1 MSNQRIFRL
10 GWPSVRKSMAWI
22 GLLLIG
28 LWLVQPWFGIT
39 NVQGADSGAAA
50 QVAQAWA
57 NVHNSTHYH
66 FSADVTMTTIPLPTA
81 GNIGRFSKTDSLYLE
96 GTNNLAD
103 ETMQMALWGGGVSV
117 ADQAGAYQIRVQD
130 GQAQTRVGAGDWQTS
145 RESTIAFAPEGD
157 FLAFV
162 ELAKAVTP
170 APDRRPAAADAVC
183 ARLDCTDLVVYT
195 FDLDSQA
202 YAAKLAKLAQAQMT
216 RRGELPPGATAQ
228 IPDHLAEVSGTGELW
243 IDSRGLPVRQQVKL
257 HMPPAPNTDYR
268 TETLMDIYFTGYQS
282 APPLLAALPWTQGL
296 ATRLAHLELPAA
308 STVGVN
314 FGLTLFALLV
324 MIPLLRP
331 NRRVQV
337 FAHSLVIGAIILTP
351 LLQSQAVVFA
361 ATHLDSVKAEQAA
374 TAKASEFQQKAIDVQ
389 TALRNAAPYTPPQTL
404 LERPVDA
411 PTTQSTATLDTDGDG
426 LTDGQEDLIGSN
438 AYAVDTDFDNI
449 SDFAEVTGFS
459 YGGRTWYGNP
469 LWADSNNDGT
479 IDSFEWKSTA
489 PDSDGDGTPDLYDLD
504 DDGDNVP
511 DDIDISRLVASK
523 DNANNLVTFSQ
534 SNPLTLT
541 VAGLQPN
548 YYTYVN
554 LQLRPTNPEQLWY
567 AFNVLNWPKDEK
579 GNMQDWDNKTFFD
592 YCKKIGGSNCTMS
605 PDDNGD
611 IKIVPM
617 LEVTLPDQGG
627 LPRTTTGAIDTDLL
641 DNYGISV
648 QPAGNGGY
656 LLYAPLTLVE
666 DSVTNNKVAF
676 NTQLIYQNAATWQP
690 QQVRLTWLVQ
700 TLNEIYNSPEAAN
713 KALKEGNGAGQNKPT
728 VLHAYYTDFYLT
740 GLNVRED
747 RGVEMAI
754 AYEDP
759 ATDNNINEDDA
770 LINLIGGLDVSFLSN
785 RDCDFV
791 DNNGLCVGNG
801 QRDITI
807 PVIKQRWDSQSN
819 SGTTAGQRWGIPAN
833 RLRVET
839 YRFAHEDEATMVAG
853 GQSAPAILN
862 SRFTNPQTTRAALL
876 FVRESRFRANN
887 IDARSA
893 GDSSIAWVGRNL
905 QIKLNGINETIIGN
919 YTLAPYQRV
928 NNSWTRQSPQE
939 VVRDL
944 ESRYPL
950 TTSGNNSVP
959 TVTLDAQVAL
969 VMVTLNAG
977 QGNQT
982 VLSQSG
988 NNGLVSTL
996 NGGGALQF
1004 QGADLSDEALRQ
1016 LYVRAA
1022 ATVGTA
1028 AAYLARDTLLKST
1041 GLSQDQWTKLTNQI
1055 NELTSRNS
1063 TSSRLSS
1070 SNYNIEQMDLEK
1082 NIKAV
1087 SRITD
1092 RAEPAEFRKRA
1103 GVVMLAGLITGIIA
1117 TNLKGAQTA
1126 GEIILSSVAAISQTL
1141 DAVMNYRVVLQEL
1154 KTLPDLGKNVIDQTI
1169 RRFSFALDSS
1179 VGKAGAV
1186 GAVIG
1191 VGVTWALFF
1200 AAWGK
1205 GALAT
1210 DSVAFNSLLAGTIAS
1225 TLVLVLTFF
1234 LGLSVVGAIV
1244 LAVVAIF
1251 DLIALIICKAGV
1263 KAACSLGITE
1273 AITKLITE
1281 WIYTGG
1287 VMIDTKA
1294 DPAITNIED
1303 AQMRLTQPERGL
1315 VVGNGAR
1322 FTIDLFTYVRHAAP
1336 EPGIIYHYDNFFT
1349 PEDLRSTTVKYS
1361 LDNAERK
1368 LKAELNQTTWAEIR
1382 GYSWVEA
1389 EVPSPVVGWLVPTI
1403 QNKNLYQGARNDQL
1417 TSGVYTFDTAQI
1429 NAKFPLYLNTGLAL
1443 PRYDCWFQICV
1454 HKAAKSSVSTDLG
1467 KSFILDIL
1475 PATLDGFVTWSQ
1487 LGPQVDPDGDE
1498 LGQAVDPNQT
1508 KWDTDNDSVPDGVEY
1523 EYGIRRGYGFNPTVA
1538 DADTDGF
1545 NDALEIRYQTNPRKA
1560 DSDGDGLTDA
1570 EEINGYTLTLGGR
1583 PYLTT
1588 SDPNLRDTDQD
1599 GMSDGVERRLNTLD
1613 AARYPFNPR
1622 RYNEAPTRLYT
1633 TISDDDLVFAVG
1645 QSATVTATV
1654 LNGTAPATALIAAGI
1669 FSATLPSQ
1677 LGGATQTRAFTLLP
1691 TTRSDIVLTG
1701 QAAAANGDFAIKTGA
1716 AADLVP
1722 IGTKA
1727 SGPADDIIL
1736 NQPVPVTIDSDQ
1748 PSLPA
1753 LTQGA
1758 FVQPNRTVVIG
1769 GTASDP
1775 TSYIAQVE
1783 VAVNGSGYSPAT
1795 GTNLWAFNVDTPNS
1809 GTVPIAVR
1817 TFDAVN
1823 NSNST
1828 TFNLTVDGTAPSL
1841 SVNLN
1846 PGEIHRVQ
1854 RNAQNQWT
1862 LPLSGSATD
1871 AVAGIASV
1879 TVQIGSSSN
1888 QLITPTQVA
1897 PNGNWNVIYAFDDDA
1912 FNADPSPTGI
1922 YTLTVTARDNALPD
1936 GNPTTQVI
1944 PFVIDMTPP
1953 TVAMQSHRSDEQITD
1968 GAVFTGTVQDS
1979 HAAVASVEYAFV
1991 EAGTVFAT
1999 QETLLQLPLNDLPQ
2013 TVLFRNNANSPTRI
2027 FCLDESCPTSGVA
2040 GTDGTAAS
2048 FDGNDL
2054 LRSFETLD
2062 LPESGLTT
2070 AFWFKTACANCGLF
2084 STIAGQY
2091 PTQTGHDR
2099 DLFLASGNVCS
2110 AVQIGASTEIRC
2122 SGGTNYADNNWHQV
2136 VHTLGAGGNRLYLDG
2151 QLAVSSPTTAS
2162 TFIAQDRVLLG
2173 HAAAATTPF
2182 LTGALDDFVIY
2193 NDELPTAAVA
2203 ALYRRWQPATL
2214 TGNTWSF
2221 TVPSGLEGYYQ
2232 IDMRAVDSVGNRG
2245 ESRGDW
2251 PQLRAAIDT
2260 KLPTFDLNVVY
2271 AGTGSSATTRYNAT
2285 VTDDN
2290 LTTANYDFLC
2300 PLTPEQLR
2308 YAVDPALLRF
2318 AGPGV
2323 APEDLAAIVAQC
2335 TQPGFQSS
2343 LVAATSCDEYGHCAA
2358 GIPSQAV
2365 AYIGTYRNQLAPTG
2379 SLPNAIERVNL
2390 SDPTNRVRLIER
2402 DGRQILDIA
2411 VDEADGKLYWAEM
2424 TEGAYAQ
2431 AAGVWRANLDG
2442 TGIQPV
2448 VSGLTAYGAEALQIA
2463 IDSVGNKL
2471 YWTQGYQLWW
2481 ANLDGTLK
2489 AMVYSIPPDP
2499 SFTGGLVEFM
2509 QIGDVAVDA
2518 ANNRLYLSER
2528 RQRET
2533 LANVNNGIRTAGPA
2547 YKHTLIVTTNLN
2559 GGSPSFFA
2567 GVADGCTYAN
2577 FYDNLGV
2584 GIGAGQDPKTCL
2596 IAGSNGFDVEALAVR
2611 DGTLYWTAIDPD
2623 GLNAGVYGRTPGSP
2637 IFTVAPLALT
2647 GNSNGLRTVPLPQLY
2662 IDQAGVGL
2670 FVGLEQ
2676 QIVRGE
2682 QGGEF
2687 SQFTSFVDSTPPP
2700 VGTSRRS
2707 STALS
2712 AMTVIET
2719 SQVTE
2724 EDTDLVVGITSP
2736 ATVAIDGDQV
2746 RYDLTVRN
2754 DAALPAAD
2762 SLLTLTLPDETT
2774 FAGATRAC
2782 VDGGATVTCDLGR
2795 FTGLTQTSFSIS
2807 VTVSA
2812 SDVHPLTATVT
2823 VNSTTPD
2830 RAPANNRAVH
2840 SRITAAPT
2848 FSALPGLPYLYYG
2861 DNERLTRVPL
2871 FGDQTAEPL
2880 FLNPA
2885 SAGSI
2890 IAADAG
2896 RNRLFVITG
2905 DDKLVTMAP
2914 NGSGRLQLADANPVT
2929 LSTRGRLHLAVD
2941 ESTGRVYWSEI
2952 STFYLTT
2959 IKSANPDGSD
2969 LRTLVTNVM
2978 DQRGLVVDAIRRKL
2992 LWVASDTWQRQ
3003 EFIFRS
3009 DLDGSNRA
3017 IVYNAPAGTPIR
3029 NLTLDPYAQKLYWI
3043 EPTTAGGAI
3052 VWADADGARP
3062 VTLLNNLGADVR
3074 GLLVRPAENALY
3086 FVSYDEL
3093 ARTEL
3098 NGSNWVTV
3106 ADLSQRT
3113 YDGLRLP
3120 VSDTTF
3126 SPTLINRP
3134 GGNLAYVIGTVFA
3147 TPSCVTNDGHE
3158 PNNSAAT
3165 ATAINVGVTTG
3176 ALCTTRA
3183 SLPTDRDFYTVTVPN
3198 NKQLNLTLTDLPADY
3213 NLYVQRN
3220 GVTLGTSLTSG
3231 LAAETLALPNY
3242 EGDGAYVIAVFSSTP
3257 VNNVNP
3263 YTLNVTLTDAPPR
3276 TTFTDAECL
3285 AVDPDDAAGGA
3296 GNYQQSQ
3303 ATPLTV
3309 GTPSTGALCYE
3320 NDIDFYSFN
3329 AVAGQTFTFDLP
3341 VRPAAYELHLY
3352 RPNGTFFNAWG
3363 PSGFNTPVI
3372 LDATGTWAVT
3382 VRMPNLV
3389 STTDTYQLL
3398 VTDDTCG
3405 VNDPW
3410 EPNNLPGQAA
3420 TITGTARV
3428 AGTLCEAA
3436 DADYFAFTATSGQVL
3451 TLNYPAN
3458 PAGGTLR
3465 LLNADGV
3472 EQGRVL
3478 PGAQGR
3484 FTLSAGTYTLEVRNS
3499 ALATADAGYIFQ
3511 WLLDAPQ
3518 PAADR
3523 YLYYTDGLAGQL
3535 YRVALSADHS
3545 REPIFL
3551 TTTLSLSGQAIA
3563 ADRVRGTLFSFN
3575 PIHDTDGFIVRSN
3588 VDPFNGSG
3596 YTEVV
3601 AAPNPDGVAVPPVA
3615 IAVDELTGRIY
3626 WVQPQ
3631 GASASTGSTIRSA
3644 AADGSDNQQVIAAGN
3659 NRSSLAIDTIRGH
3672 LYWTENDAI
3681 RRSDLDGSNIATVRA
3696 AVSGQTVRDLAVD
3709 PFAQRLYWIDP
3720 SQSSL
3725 FRAGTDGSGASAII
3739 TGLATDARGVALQPL
3754 QGALYY
3760 SSGTTLYQAL
3770 LDGSNA
3776 APIAQLSGAYN
3787 GPSNLNPNAFPVISI
3802 AQPGSALVIGGGSP
3816 IASPCTLADGN
3827 EPNNAPGSA
3836 TPLTVVTT
3844 TVAYGALCN
3853 SLTGQPADVDYY
3865 TVTVAD
3871 RKALSMT
3878 LGQLPANYRVIVQSP
3893 VGVNQ
3898 AFSDNDGLADENVSV
3913 SNTSGAPVDYT
3924 IIVMGYGFQ
3933 NTNQYQLTLALR
3945 DVPVPVPGDEQ
3956 CSAVDGYDAPGV
3968 GNGTLAT
3975 ATALAF
3981 GTSYAAA
3988 LCYTADVDM
3997 YAFDG
4002 LAGQTLT
4009 IDLPVRPADY
4019 NLTLYDPTGAPTT
4032 VISATTTPAYGDEVT
4047 LAASG
4052 RYTLAVSLPN
4062 LTPTDAQ
4069 YQLLVTD
4076 NNCVASDVNEPNNS
4090 APFATL
4096 LTDGSRVRATLCSAG
4111 DVDLYR
4117 ITATA
4122 GQQLTLNYPANPTA
4136 ATLRL
4141 LPAAGGP
4148 DLGTVSA
4155 GGQGIFTIPASGDYL
4170 LRVEENTLTTTASPY
4185 RFEVLLGAPTT
4196 TTGSPYV
4203 YYGRT
4208 SDLIR
4213 TSVLSGTVEPI
4224 LLGDGFVGGTALA
4237 TDPGRG
4243 KLYLLDNFQRI
4254 VRANPDGT
4262 DAQVIVADTGPGV
4275 LRFTESLAVDERSGR
4290 VYWTQASFG
4299 VVSEIRRANPDGS
4312 AVQTVVSNVVNDHGI
4327 AIDPVGGYLY
4337 WVQNTLYNG
4346 AIVDHIR
4353 RANLDGSNVETVYAA
4368 PEGRQIRD
4376 LTVDPFAQT
4385 LYWRDPTQNRLLRA
4399 PADGSGDA
4407 TVIATVTGARG
4418 FVVQPLSDELYFVA
4432 DSQLW
4437 RADRNG
4443 DNAVTVTRLDGQY
4456 NGVSNLD
4463 ANVFYPTTITAPE
4476 SNLALA
4482 YSAGFAQPCG
4492 SSNILEPN
4500 DTMAT
4505 AAAISP
4511 GTLSAALCTASLT
4524 QVDQYDYYKLT
4535 VADGQ
4540 QISVTLTD
4548 LPADYGL
4555 VLIADGVGVGWSY
4568 NAGTA
4573 DEFLTQINRTGASV
4587 VYTILV
4593 LQSSGGSALPYT
4605 LQVAVATA
4613 PPPPPPPAPPG
4624 DACAPYDSYDQP
4636 GVLGNQTRTAAT
4648 PISYNTPITAALCYQ
4663 ADQDYYSFTGVVGE
4677 NVTLNLPVRP
4687 EDYYVSIYDP
4697 AGNYY
4702 GGIFPGS
4709 WLTYGSDFTLNQS
4722 GSWSVVVWSP
4732 NLTPTTQQYRLV
4744 LAVNTACSGL
4754 DPYEPNNEEF
4764 TPYTI
4769 ITRTVTLRTMLCAA
4783 SDFDWYSFPVSVG
4796 ERVQVK
4802 RQSLVPN
4809 MRLFANVPGVGAFEL
4824 NEDLNFVINSAGDF
4838 KLGVAPPQSN
4848 TTQNLP
4854 YEIDVQITA
4863 PPTPTPVPNNWSC
4876 SVYSSSDIPKVINDL
4891 STIGSTVNVPVN
4903 GTVTHVS
4910 LNDLTFEHGGL
4921 SGLSFGLGAPDGT
4934 LVDLFAFN
4942 DYGFYTWCGGGNCQ
4956 LSIDDD
4962 AVAGLKPPFPLTG
4975 GTFRPS
4981 RNSFAGFQGK
4991 ASNGDWTLYV
5001 TDDNESGGDDV
5012 GDTSGDLYGW
5022 KLELCVDNGNP
5033 PDPTPTATPTPQATP
5048 QPDDGAPIG
5057 TATATTILV
5066 TPTPEVCTLTPD
5078 SFEEDDSVATAQLFD
5093 VGSGSSAGH
5102 NFDTASDADWHQLA
5116 LSAGLQYTLTAVTVD
5131 TAQRVTLALFDVDG
5145 VTPIRTA
5152 TDLLA
5157 YTPTVSGLYYL
5168 RANSASGLG
5177 VSLCRSAYSL
5187 VLTSNNPTAAAIPL
5201 PTGTPLPPGHSAPSI
5216 SAGIRTPADG
5226 TLLTALT
5233 PLTIEVGL
5241 NTVNQIDNARLL
5253 LNGNPLATY
5262 PDGGPVPA
5270 APTDLIWPVSWT
5282 PTQAG
5287 VYALRAELTDST
5299 GLTAT
5304 SPLNTIYVDLAAPA
5318 LTITS
5323 EPVTL
5328 ARLADDGTYG
5338 LQGTAIDD
5346 SQVVSV
5352 VVSLEGGAWQSAV
5365 ISDSNWSLAV
5375 APLGVANPDGG
5386 TLNVA
5391 ARTTD
5396 KAGRAANAT
5405 ANLLVDVVPPVPF
5418 TPTVSLSSGALI
5430 TAGNVITNFN
5440 VRLAWPAISGATS
5453 VYAGWTTT
5461 PTATVA
5467 ALTTYGDG
5475 AGSHDQTVAEA
5486 SARYAHIIAVDANG
5500 NQTVYRSGPYYFD
5513 SAPTPDLIADLQ
5525 QANWIN
5531 SGGKQ
5536 VGQMTTARG
5545 VQKLFAGWNSDS
5557 LRLRWQ
5563 GLNLASDGDLYLY
5576 LGTGSGGTTTLF
5588 NPNGGGTSTVLPFNA
5603 NYLVRLTAGITP
5615 TLYSSSGSGWNSQ
5628 GAVNALTTG
5637 DEIDL
5642 LLPFADLGITNPGA
5656 TALRLLGVASTSGVL
5671 EPWATVPD
5679 QNLGR
5684 VWTQYIEF
5692 GSLGVGIIPAAGVWA
5707 DTLLNVTVTANP
5719 AASTL
5724 VGVGDSLGVTV
5735 TLQNVGSAPLPQLTV
5750 GGITSGGVALSNA
5763 PQVATNLAPSGT
5775 VTLRLDGVINGSGTL
5790 DLTLADSYHRP
5801 YALETLAYTADTTP
5815 PINVSVAISAANPG
5829 TNLAFGFA
5837 EDESP
5842 LERFDLEVNGS
5853 LTDCTA
5859 VGSSYE
5865 CSWDAGN
5872 AAAGSTFTLR
5882 GRATDIHGNV
5892 GWSNPLPVVV
5902 DAAPPQLTLSP
5913 ATQAALS
5920 DGFLGAAE
5928 RTLTGSLTDDL
5939 AADVAQ
5945 LCTGENSTSC
5955 TSENVLPDDSWTL
5968 LAPELGDGVTT
5979 TLAFVGYDVAGNPS
5993 QPLSTTLLV
6002 DTVAPQFVTTNVAAN
6017 GAILAASGTITDG
6030 DQVARIQLYLL
6041 LPDGDSTIVTGTVSG
6056 TSWTVNYGFAQT
6068 GIHQVLA
6075 VATDRAGN
6083 QAMQFVGEVEA
6094 QQVQQSVTLTVNI
6107 VGSGVVTPTS
6117 GSYISGTV
6125 VPLTATAATG
6135 WSFTGWSGAL
6145 GTATN
6150 PTTLTLNGN
6159 KVITATFTQDRYTL
6173 TTATVGSG
6181 AIGLQPQG
6189 ASYLYGTVVTATA
6202 TANSGWSFSG
6212 WQGAATGSSNPIT
6225 VTMTSNQALT
6235 ATFTAN
6241 LAYTLTVNVVGGGV
6255 VTPTTSSY
6263 PAGTTVPI
6271 TATANSGWSFS
6282 GWSGDLSGA
6291 TNPTS
6296 LTLDGNKTITATFT
6310 TATPPGDIN
6319 GDTGVNVLDL
6329 QAAINMI
6336 MHDPQPDAT
6345 LFDPAWWQRADLNN
6359 DGQWNVLDLQL
6370 LINLIQAAP

>member
-1 MSNQRIFRL
+1 MGNQRGLRWV
-10 GWPSVRKSMAWI
+10 GKSMALL
-22 GLLLIG
+22 GLLVVG
-28 LWLVQPWFGIT
+28 LWLYQWWGGAPSVL
-39 NVQGADSGAAA
+39 GADGGAAA

-57 NVHNSTHYH
+57 NVRNSTAYN

-81 GNIGRFSKTDSLYLE
+81 GNIGRFSKSDSLYLE
-96 GTNNLAD
+96 GSNNLVD
-103 ETMQMALWGGGVSV
+103 ETMQLALWGGGVSV
-117 ADQAGAYQIRVQD
+117 ADQTGAYQIRIQD
-130 GQAQTRVGAGDWQTS
+130 GEAQTRVGDGDWQAS
-145 RESTIAFAPEGD
+145 SENAVAFAPEGD

-162 ELAKAVTP
+162 EMAKQVTR
-170 APDRRPAAADAVC
+170 APDRLPAADDVLC
-183 ARLDCTDLVVYT
+183 ARLDCTQLTIYT
-195 FDLDSQA
+195 FDLDGQA
-202 YAAKLAKLAQAQMT
+202 YAAKLTRIAQAQMT
-216 RRGELPPGATAQ
+216 RRGELPPGATVQ
-228 IPDHLAEVSGTGELW
+228 IPDHLAGVSGTGELW
-243 IDSRGLPVRQQVKL
+243 VDGRGLPVRQLVKL
-257 HMPPAPNTDYR
+257 ALPPAPNADTR
-268 TETLMDIYFTGYQS
+268 TETTMEIYFTGYQS

-296 ATRLAHLELPAA
+296 ATRLAHLDLPAA
-308 STVGVN
+308 STVGLN
-314 FGLTLFALLV
+314 FGITLFALLV
-324 MIPLLRP
+324 MLPLLRP
-331 NRRVQV
+331 NRRVLV
-337 FAHSLVIGAIILTP
+337 FTNSFVIAAIILTP
-351 LLQSQAVVFA
+351 LLQSQAVVLA
-361 ATHLDSVKAEQAA
+361 ATRIDTVQAAQAA
-374 TAKASEFQQKAIDVQ
+374 TAKETALQQKAVDAQ
-389 TALRNAAPYTPPQTL
+389 SALRNAAPYTPPQTVQQL
-404 LERPVDA
+404 PSPAPATQPV
-411 PTTQSTATLDTDGDG
+411 STLDTDGDG
-426 LTDGQEDLIGSN
+426 LTDVVEALIGSN
-438 AYAVDTDFDNI
+438 PYSTDTDLDTL
-449 SDFAEVTGFS
+449 SDRDEVTGFS
-459 YGGRTWYGNP
+459 YNSKSWYGNP
-469 LWADSNNDGT
+469 LLADSNSDGI
-479 IDSFEWKSTA
+479 IDSLEWNPTA
-489 PDSDGDGTPDLYDLD
+489 PDSDGDGTPDLYDFD

-511 DDIDISRLVASK
+511 DDLDISRLVASK
-523 DNANNLVTFSQ
+523 DNSGNLVAFSQ
-534 SNPLTLT
+534 TDPLALT
-541 VAGLQPN
+541 VDGLQAN
-548 YYTYVN
+548 QYTYVN
-554 LQLRPTNPEQLWY
+554 LQLRPTNPDQLWY

-579 GNMQDWDNKTFFD
+579 GNMQDWDNKSFFD
-592 YCKKIGGSNCTMS
+592 YCKSTGGSNCNMT

-617 LEVTLPDQGG
+617 LEVTLPDQSS
-627 LPRTTTGAIDTDLL
+627 LPRTATGAIDNGLL
-641 DNYGISV
+641 DKYGISV
-648 QPAGNGGY
+648 RPAGNGGY
-656 LLYAPLTLVE
+656 LLYAPLNLVE
-666 DSVTNNKVAF
+666 DAITGNKVAF
-676 NTQLIYQNAATWQP
+676 NTQLIYQNSASWKP
-690 QQVRLTWLVQ
+690 QQLRLTWLVQ
-700 TLNEIYNSPEAAN
+700 VLNETYNSPEAAN
-713 KALKEGNGAGQNKPT
+713 KALKAGNGTGQNQPT
-728 VLHAYYTDFYLT
+728 ILHAYYTDFHLT

-747 RGVEMAI
+747 RGVELAI
-754 AYEDP
+754 LYEDP

-770 LINLIGGLDVSFLSN
+770 LINLTNGLDASFLSN
-785 RDCDFV
+785 RDCDLV
-791 DNNGLCVGNG
+791 DNKGLCVGNG

-853 GQSAPAILN
+853 GQHAPAILN
-862 SRFTNPQTTRAALL
+862 SRFTNPQTNRAALL
-876 FVRESRFRANN
+876 VVRESRFRANN
-887 IDARSA
+887 IDVRAA
-893 GDSSIAWVGRNL
+893 GDTAITWLGRNL
-905 QIKLNGINETIIGN
+905 QISLTGINETIIGN

-928 NNSWTRQSPQE
+928 NNTWTRQSPLE

-950 TTSGNNSVP
+950 TAIGNSTVP

-988 NNGLVSTL
+988 NNGLISTL
-996 NGGGALQF
+996 NGSGALQF
-1004 QGADLSDEALRQ
+1004 KGADLSDEGLRQ
-1016 LYVRAA
+1016 LYTQAA
-1022 ATVGTA
+1022 ANVGGA

-1041 GLSQDQWTKLTNQI
+1041 GLSEQQWTDLTNKLNKLT
-1055 NELTSRNS
+1055 
-1063 TSSRLSS
+1063 S
-1070 SNYNIEQMDLEK
+1070 SNSGSSGLSINQLEFEQ
-1082 NIKAV
+1082 NVIKV
-1087 SRITD
+1087 SRVVERT
-1092 RAEPAEFRKRA
+1092 EPAEFRKRA
-1103 GVVMLAGLITGIIA
+1103 GVLMLAGLITGIVVS
-1117 TNLKGAQTA
+1117 NLKGGQTA
-1126 GEIILSSVAAISQTL
+1126 GEIILSSFATFSQTL
-1141 DAVMNYRVVLQEL
+1141 DAVMNYRLVLQEL
-1154 KTLPDLGKNVIDQTI
+1154 KTLPDLGKNAINQTI
-1169 RRFSFALDSS
+1169 QRFGFSLNSS
-1179 VGKAGAV
+1179 VAKAGAV

-1191 VGVTWALFF
+1191 AGVTWALFF

-1205 GALAT
+1205 GGLAT
-1210 DSVAFNSLLAGTIAS
+1210 DSVAFNSLLAGAIAS
-1225 TLVLVLTFF
+1225 TLVLVLVFF
-1234 LGLSVVGAIV
+1234 VGLSVVGAIV

-1251 DLIALIICKAGV
+1251 DLIILIICKAGV

-1273 AITKLITE
+1273 ALTKLITE

-1294 DPAITNIED
+1294 DPSITNIED
-1303 AQMRLTQPERGL
+1303 ARMRLTKPEQGL
-1315 VVGNGAR
+1315 VVGNSAR
-1322 FTIDLFTYVRHAAP
+1322 FTVDLFTYVRHAAP

-1349 PEDLRSTTVKYS
+1349 PADLRSTTVKYS
-1361 LDNAERK
+1361 FDNTERK
-1368 LKAELNQTTWAEIR
+1368 LAADLNQTNWGGVI

-1389 EVPSPVVGWLVPTI
+1389 EVPSPVVGWLVPTV
-1403 QNKNLYQGARNDQL
+1403 QSKNLYQAARTDTL
-1417 TSGVYTFDTAQI
+1417 TSGVYQFSTAKI
-1429 NAKFPLYLNTGLAL
+1429 NQQFPLYLNTGLAL

-1454 HKAAKSSVSTDLG
+1454 HKAAKSTTSTDLG
-1467 KSFILDIL
+1467 KSFLLDIL
-1475 PATLDGFVTWSQ
+1475 PATLDGFVTWSE
-1487 LGPQVDPDGDE
+1487 LGAQIDPDGDG
-1498 LGQAVDPNQT
+1498 LGKQVDPNPA
-1508 KWDTDNDSVPDGVEY
+1508 KWDTDNDGVPDGIEY
-1523 EYGIRRGYGFNPTVA
+1523 EYGIKRGYGFNPQVA
-1538 DADTDGF
+1538 DADNDGL
-1545 NDALEIRYQTNPRKA
+1545 NDALELRHETNPRKA

-1570 EEINGYTLTLGGR
+1570 EEVNGYTLTLGGR
-1583 PYLTT
+1583 TIFVT
-1588 SDPNLRDTDQD
+1588 SNPLARDTDSD
-1599 GMSDGVERRLNTLD
+1599 GMSDSVERRLNGID
-1613 AARYPFNPR
+1613 PIRYPFNPR
-1622 RYNEAPTRLYT
+1622 AFNDAPTRLYT
-1633 TISDDDLVFAVG
+1633 SIDDVDRVFAVN
-1645 QSATVTATV
+1645 QSTTVTTTV
-1654 LNGTAPATALIAAGI
+1654 LNGTAPANALIATGV
-1669 FSATLPSQ
+1669 FSTTLPSQ
-1677 LGGATQTRAFTLLP
+1677 LGGATQTRNFTLLP
-1691 TTRSDIVLTG
+1691 STQSNIVLQG
-1701 QAAAANGDFAIKTGA
+1701 QAAATNGDFTIKTGA

-1736 NQPVPVTIDSDQ
+1736 DTPIRVTIDSDQ
-1748 PSLPA
+1748 PNLPA

-1758 FVQPNRTVVIG
+1758 FVQPDLTVVIG
-1769 GTASDP
+1769 GTATDP
-1775 TSYIAQVE
+1775 TSAIAKVE
-1783 VAVNGSGYSPAT
+1783 VAVNNGAFNPAT
-1795 GTNLWAFNVDTPNS
+1795 GTGLWAYAVDIPNS
-1809 GTVPIAVR
+1809 SGTLPINVR
-1817 TFDAVN
+1817 AFDAVN
-1823 NSNST
+1823 NSNAAN
-1828 TFNLTVDGTAPSL
+1828 FNLTIDGASPSL
-1841 SVNLN
+1841 SVNLT
-1846 PGEIHRVQ
+1846 PGALRRVQ
-1854 RNAQNQWT
+1854 RNAENQWT
-1862 LPLSGSATD
+1862 LPIDGNVSDAT
-1871 AVAGIASV
+1871 AGVASV
-1879 TVQIGSSSN
+1879 TVQIGSSAN
-1888 QLITPTQVA
+1888 QVITPTQIV
-1897 PNGNWNVIYAFDDDA
+1897 NGQWQLTYAFDEVSI
-1912 FNADPSPTGI
+1912 NADPSPTGV

-1936 GNPTTQVI
+1936 GNPTVQVI

-1953 TVAMQSHRSDEQITD
+1953 TVEMQSHRSDEQITD

-1999 QETLLQLPLNDLPQ
+1999 QETLLQLPLNDLPS

-2027 FCLDESCPTSGVA
+2027 FCLDESCPTSGSA

-2054 LRSFETLD
+2054 LRSFEPLD

-2070 AFWFKTACANCGLF
+2070 AFWFKTSCANCGLF

-2099 DLFLASGNVCS
+2099 DLFLASGNVCV
-2110 AVQIGASTEIRC
+2110 AVQTGASTETRC

-2151 QLAVSSPTTAS
+2151 ALAVSSPTTAS
-2162 TFIAQDRVLLG
+2162 TFTAQDRLLVG

-2193 NDELPTAAVA
+2193 HSELPTAAVA

-2214 TGNTWSF
+2214 AGNSWSF
-2221 TVPSGLEGYYQ
+2221 AVPSGLEGYYQ
-2232 IDMRAVDSVGNRG
+2232 IDMRAMDSVGNRG
-2245 ESRGDW
+2245 EARGDW
-2251 PQLRAAIDT
+2251 PQLRATIDT

-2290 LTTANYDFLC
+2290 LTTDNYNFLC

-2318 AGPGV
+2318 AGPGL

-2343 LVAATSCDEYGHCAA
+2343 LVAATACDEYGHCAA
-2358 GIPSQAV
+2358 AIPSQAV

-2390 SDPTNRVRLIER
+2390 SDPTNRVRLLER
-2402 DGRQILDIA
+2402 DGRLILDLA
-2411 VDEADGKLYWAEM
+2411 VDETAGKLYWAEM
-2424 TEGAYAQ
+2424 NEGAYAQ
-2431 AAGVWRANLDG
+2431 SAGVWRANLDG
-2442 TGIQPV
+2442 TGSQQL

-2463 IDSVGNKL
+2463 IDPVGNKL

-2489 AMVYSIPPDP
+2489 QVLYSIPPDP
-2499 SFTGGLVEFM
+2499 NFTGGLVDFM

-2533 LANVNNGIRTAGPA
+2533 LADVNNGIRYSGPT
-2547 YKHTLIVTTNLN
+2547 YKHTLIVTTDLN
-2559 GGSPSFFA
+2559 GGTPSFFA

-2577 FYDNLGV
+2577 FYANLGV
-2584 GIGAGQDPKTCL
+2584 GVGAGQDPKTCL

-2623 GLNAGVYGRTPGSP
+2623 GVNAGVYGRTPGSP

-2647 GNSNGLRTVPLPQLY
+2647 GNSNGLRTTPLPQLY
-2662 IDQAGVGL
+2662 IDGAGVGL

-2682 QGGEF
+2682 KAGAF

-2719 SQVTE
+2719 SQFTE
-2724 EDTDLVVGITSP
+2724 EDADLVVGITSP
-2736 ATVAIDGDQV
+2736 ATVVIDGDTV

-2762 SLLTLTLPDETT
+2762 SLLTLTLPESTT
-2774 FAGATRAC
+2774 FAGASRAC

-2812 SDVHPLTATVT
+2812 SAVHPLTATVT
-2823 VNSTTPD
+2823 VDATTPD
-2830 RAPANNRAVH
+2830 RAPANNSATH

-2848 FSALPGLPYLYYG
+2848 FSALPGLPYVYYG
-2861 DNERLTRVPL
+2861 DNERLTRIPL
-2871 FGDQTAEPL
+2871 FGDHTAEPL
-2880 FLNPA
+2880 FLNP
-2885 SAGSI
+2885 STAGSI
-2890 IAADAG
+2890 IATDAG
-2896 RNRLFVITG
+2896 RDRLFVITG

-2959 IKSANPDGSD
+2959 IKSANADGSD
-2969 LRTLVTNVM
+2969 VQTIVPNVM

-3009 DLDGSNRA
+3009 DLDGSNRE
-3017 IVYNAPAGTPIR
+3017 IVYTAPAGTPIR
-3029 NLTLDPYAQKLYWI
+3029 YLTLDPYAQQLYWI
-3043 EPTTAGGAI
+3043 EPTTAGGAL

-3062 VTLLNNLGADVR
+3062 LTLLTDLGADVR

-3086 FVSYDEL
+3086 LVSYNEL

-3098 NGSNWVTV
+3098 DGNNWTTV
-3106 ADLSQRT
+3106 ADLSRRT

-3120 VSDTTF
+3120 VSDTVF

-3134 GGNLAYVIGTVFA
+3134 GGNLAYVIGTTFA

-3165 ATAINVGVTTG
+3165 AKAISGGATTG

-3198 NKQLNLTLTDLPADY
+3198 GKQLNVTLTDLPADY

-3220 GVTLGTSLTSG
+3220 GVTLGTSLNSG
-3231 LAAETLALPNY
+3231 LTNDTLALPNY
-3242 EGDGAYVIAVFSSTP
+3242 EGDGTYVIAVFSNTP

-3263 YTLNVTLTDAPPR
+3263 YTLNVNLTDAPPR

-3285 AVDPDDAAGGA
+3285 AVDPSDAAGGA

-3303 ATPLTV
+3303 ATPLTL

-3341 VRPAAYELHLY
+3341 VRPAAYGLHLY

-3372 LDATGTWAVT
+3372 LDTTGQWAVA
-3382 VRMPNLV
+3382 VRMADLV

-3405 VNDPW
+3405 VNDSW

-3420 TITGTARV
+3420 TIAGSARV
-3428 AGTLCEAA
+3428 AGTLCDAA

-3458 PAGGTLR
+3458 PAGGVLR

-3484 FTLSAGTYTLEVRNS
+3484 FTLSAGSYTLELRNG
-3499 ALATADAGYIFQ
+3499 ALATADAGYLFQ

-3518 PAADR
+3518 PAADS

-3588 VDPFNGSG
+3588 VDPFDGSG

-3644 AADGSDNQQVIAAGN
+3644 AADGSDNQQIMGAGN
-3659 NRSSLAIDTIRGH
+3659 NRSSLAIDPIRGY

-3681 RRSDLDGSNIATVRA
+3681 RRSELDGGNIVTVRA

-3709 PFAQRLYWIDP
+3709 PFAQTLYWIDP
-3720 SQSSL
+3720 TQNSL
-3725 FRAGTDGSGASAII
+3725 FRAGTDGSGATAII
-3739 TGLATDARGVALQPL
+3739 TGLATDARGVAVQPL

-3760 SSGTTLYQAL
+3760 SSGATLYQAL
-3770 LDGSNA
+3770 LDGSNP

-3787 GPSNLNPNAFPVISI
+3787 GQSNLDANAFPVISI
-3802 AQPGSALVIGGGSP
+3802 AQPGSALVLGGGSP
-3816 IASPCTLADGN
+3816 LASPCTLADSN

-3836 TPLTVVTT
+3836 TALTLSDTT
-3844 TVAYGALCN
+3844 ELYGALCN
-3853 SLTGQPADVDYY
+3853 STTGQPADVDYY
-3865 TVTVAD
+3865 VVSVAD
-3871 RKALSMT
+3871 RKTMTATLSEM
-3878 LGQLPANYRVIVQSP
+3878 PANYRVIVQAP
-3893 VGVNQ
+3893 AGVNQ
-3898 AFSDNDGLADENVSV
+3898 GFSDNDGLADDTVNV
-3913 SNTSGAPVDYT
+3913 SNTSGAGVDYT

-3933 NTNQYQLTLALR
+3933 NTNQYKLTLTLG

-3956 CSAVDGYDAPGV
+3956 CSAVDSYDSPGV
-3968 GNGTLAT
+3968 GNGTLST
-3975 ATALAF
+3975 ATGLTF
-3981 GTSYAAA
+3981 GTAYAAA

-4002 LAGQTLT
+4002 VAGQTLT

-4019 NLTLYDPTGAPTT
+4019 NLTLYDPTGTLTT

-4052 RYTLAVSLPN
+4052 RYTLAVSFPN

-4076 NNCVASDVNEPNNS
+4076 NNCVATDANEPNNS

-4096 LTDGSRVRATLCSAG
+4096 LTDGSRVRATLCSAA
-4111 DVDLYR
+4111 DVDLYQ

-4122 GQQLTLNYPANPTA
+4122 GQQVTLNYPANPTA

-4148 DLGTVSA
+4148 EVGTVSA
-4155 GGQGIFTIPASGDYL
+4155 GSQGIFTIPASGDYL
-4170 LRVEENTLTTTASPY
+4170 LRAEDNTLATAATPY
-4185 RFEVLLGAPTT
+4185 LFELLLGSQPAPS
-4196 TTGSPYV
+4196 GSPYI
-4203 YYGRT
+4203 YYNRS

-4213 TSVLSGTVEPI
+4213 TSVLSGTVEPL
-4224 LLGDGFVGGTALA
+4224 LLGDGFVGGPALA
-4237 TDPGRG
+4237 ADSVRG
-4243 KLYLLDNFQRI
+4243 KLYLLDHFERI
-4254 VRANPDGT
+4254 VRVDPDGT
-4262 DAQVIVADTGPGV
+4262 NAQVIVADTGPDV
-4275 LRFTESLAVDERSGR
+4275 FRFTKSVAVDERSGR

-4299 VVSEIRRANPDGS
+4299 VVSDIRSANPDGS
-4312 AVQTVVSNVVNDHGI
+4312 DVQTVVTGVVGDQGI

-4337 WVQNTLYNG
+4337 WVEEKFYMPVSAL
-4346 AIVDHIR
+4346 VDLIS
-4353 RANLDGSNVETVYAA
+4353 RARLDGSNAEVIYVA
-4368 PEGRQIRD
+4368 PEGRQIHD
-4376 LTVDPFAQT
+4376 LTVDAFAQT

-4399 PADGSGDA
+4399 PAAGSGDA

-4437 RADRNG
+4437 RADRAGN
-4443 DNAVTVTRLDGQY
+4443 NAVAVVRLDGQY

-4463 ANVFYPTTITAPE
+4463 ANVFYPTTITSPE

-4482 YSAGFAQPCG
+4482 YSVGFAQPCG

-4511 GTLSAALCTASLT
+4511 GTLTAALCTASLT

-4593 LQSSGGSALPYT
+4593 NQSSGGSALPYT
-4605 LQVAVATA
+4605 LTVDVATA

-4677 NVTLNLPVRP
+4677 NVTIDLPVRP
-4687 EDYYVSIYDP
+4687 DDYYLSIYDP

-4702 GGIFPGS
+4702 SGIFPGS
-4709 WLTYGSDFTLNQS
+4709 WLSYGSDFTLNQS
-4722 GSWSVVVWSP
+4722 GTWSVVVWSP
-4732 NLTPTTQQYRLV
+4732 NLTPTTQQYQLV
-4744 LAVNTACSGL
+4744 LGVNTACSGL
-4754 DPYEPNNEEF
+4754 DPYEPNNEEYNA
-4764 TPYTI
+4764 YTV

-4783 SDFDWYSFPVSVG
+4783 SDTDWYAFPVSVG
-4796 ERVQVK
+4796 DRVQVK

-4809 MRLFANVPGVGAFEL
+4809 MRLFASVPGGGSFEL
-4824 NEDLNFVINSAGDF
+4824 DADLNFVINSAGDF
-4838 KLGVAPPQSN
+4838 KLGVAAPQSN

-4854 YEIDVQITA
+4854 YEIDVQISA
-4863 PPTPTPVPNNWSC
+4863 PPAPTPVPNNWSC
-4876 SVYSSSDIPKVINDL
+4876 SVYSSSDLPKAIDDL
-4891 STIGSTVNVPVN
+4891 TTVGSTVNVPVN

-4910 LNDLTFEHGGL
+4910 LNDLTFNHGGL
-4921 SGLSFGLGAPDGT
+4921 YGLSFGLGAPDGT
-4934 LVDLFAFN
+4934 ATDLFAFD
-4942 DYGFYTWCGGGNCQ
+4942 DYNFYTWCGGGNCQ
-4956 LSIDDD
+4956 FSIDDD
-4962 AVAGLKPPFPLTG
+4962 AIEGLEPPFPPTS

-4991 ASNGDWTLYV
+4991 ASNGVWTLYV
-5001 TDDNESGGDDV
+5001 TDANESGGDDV
-5012 GDTSGDLYGW
+5012 GDTTGDLYGW
-5022 KLELCVDNGNP
+5022 SLEVCVDNGNP
-5033 PDPTPTATPTPQATP
+5033 PDPTPTATPTPQPTP
-5048 QPDDGAPIG
+5048 QPGDGAPIG
-5057 TATATTILV
+5057 TATATSIIV
-5066 TPTPEVCTLTPD
+5066 TPTPEVCTVTPD

-5102 NFDTASDADWHQLA
+5102 NFDTASDADWYQIA
-5116 LSAGLQYTLTAVTVD
+5116 LSAGLQYTLTALTVD

-5145 VTPIRTA
+5145 VTPLRTTA
-5152 TDLLA
+5152 ALLT
-5157 YTPTVSGLYYL
+5157 YTPTASGRYYV

-5187 VLTSNNPTAAAIPL
+5187 VLTSNNPNAAAIPV
-5201 PTGTPLPPGHSAPSI
+5201 PTGTPLPPGHTAPPI

-5226 TLLTALT
+5226 TVLTTLT
-5233 PLTIEVGL
+5233 PITIEVGL

-5253 LNGNPLATY
+5253 LNGSPLAEY
-5262 PDGGPVPA
+5262 PNGAPVPA
-5270 APTDLIWPVSWT
+5270 APTDLIWPVTWT
-5282 PTQAG
+5282 PGQAG
-5287 VYALRAELTDST
+5287 TYQLTAVLTDST

-5304 SPLNTIYVDLAAPA
+5304 SSVNTLYVDLAAPD
-5318 LTITS
+5318 LTIIT
-5323 EPVTL
+5323 ETVTL
-5328 ARLADDGTYG
+5328 ARL
-5338 LQGTAIDD
+5338 TAENGYRLHGAALDD
-5346 SQVVSV
+5346 SEVASV
-5352 VVSLEGGAWQSAV
+5352 EVSLDSGAWQTAV
-5365 ISDSNWSLAV
+5365 VSDSQWSLAL
-5375 APLGVANPDGG
+5375 APLALANPDGG

-5391 ARTTD
+5391 ARATD
-5396 KAGRAANAT
+5396 KAGRTANAT
-5405 ANLLVDVVPPVPF
+5405 ASMLVDVIPPGVF
-5418 TPTVSLSSGALI
+5418 TPTVSLSSGVLI
-5430 TAGNVITNFN
+5430 TPSQVITDLN
-5440 VRLAWPAISGATS
+5440 VRLAWPAISGATA
-5453 VYAGWTTT
+5453 VYAGWTAT
-5461 PTATVA
+5461 PTTILA
-5467 ALTTYGDG
+5467 ALTTYG
-5475 AGSHDQTVAEA
+5475 AGTGNHDQTITEA
-5486 SARYAHIIAVDANG
+5486 SALYAQIIAVDANG
-5500 NQTVYRSGPYYFD
+5500 NETAYRSGPYYFD
-5513 SAPTPDLIADLQ
+5513 SAPTPDLIADLAQ
-5525 QANWIN
+5525 MNWTG

-5536 VGQMTTARG
+5536 VGQMITDRG

-5576 LGTGSGGTTTLF
+5576 LGTGNGGTTTLF
-5588 NPNGGGTSTVLPFNA
+5588 DPNGTGTSSGLPFNA
-5603 NYLVRLTAGITP
+5603 NYLIRLSAALTP
-5615 TLYSSSGSGWNSQ
+5615 TLYSSGG
-5628 GAVNALTTG
+5628 GAWTAQSSVNAVTNG
-5637 DEIDL
+5637 GEIDV
-5642 LLPFADLGITNPGA
+5642 LLPFADLGIANPAA
-5656 TALRLLGVASTSGVL
+5656 TSLRLLGVVAERDLL
-5671 EPWATVPD
+5671 EVWATVPD

-5692 GSLGVGIIPAAGVWA
+5692 GTLGAGIVPAAGVWA
-5707 DTLLNVTVTANP
+5707 DTQLNVQVTANP

-5724 VGVGDSLGVTV
+5724 VGVGDTLAVTV
-5735 TLQNVGSAPLPQLTV
+5735 TVQNVGSATLPQLTV
-5750 GGITSGGVALSNA
+5750 DGTTSGGVALSNA
-5763 PQVATNLAPSGT
+5763 PQVATNIPPSGT
-5775 VTLRLDGVINGSGTL
+5775 VTLRLDGTINSNGTVA
-5790 DLTLADSYHRP
+5790 LTLADSYHRP
-5801 YALETLAYTADTTP
+5801 YALETLTYAVDTTP
-5815 PINVSVAISAANPG
+5815 PVSVTIAISAANPG
-5829 TNLAFGFA
+5829 DNLAFGFA
-5837 EDESP
+5837 QDESTI
-5842 LERFDLEVNGS
+5842 ERFDLEVNGT
-5853 LTDCTA
+5853 LTPCSA
-5859 VGSSYE
+5859 VGGAYQ
-5865 CSWDAGN
+5865 CLWAAGS
-5872 AAAGSTFTLR
+5872 AAAGTTFTLR
-5882 GRATDIHGNV
+5882 GRATDAHGNEA
-5892 GWSNPLPVVV
+5892 WSSARPVVI
-5902 DAAPPQLTLSP
+5902 DATPPQLTLAP
-5913 ATQAALS
+5913 TTLAALS
-5920 DGFLGAAE
+5920 DGRLREAE
-5928 RTLTGSLTDDL
+5928 RTLTGSLTDTV
-5939 AADVAQ
+5939 AAASAQ
-5945 LCTGENSTSC
+5945 LCTSEATANC
-5955 TSENVLPDDSWTL
+5955 TSETVLPDGSWTL
-5968 LAPELGDGVTT
+5968 LAPALGDGVTT
-5979 TLAFVGYDVAGNPS
+5979 TLTFIGYDVAGNAS
-5993 QPLSTTLLV
+5993 QPVTATVLV
-6002 DTVAPQFVTTNVAAN
+6002 DTVAPTFGPTNVAAD
-6017 GAILAASGTITDG
+6017 GPILTASGTITDG
-6030 DQVARIQLYLL
+6030 DAVAQVQLYLL

-6056 TSWTVNYGFAQT
+6056 TGWTAAYPFAQT
-6068 GIHQVLA
+6068 GLHQVLV

-6083 QAMQFVGEVEA
+6083 QATQFVGEVDA
-6094 QQVQQSVTLTVNI
+6094 QQVQQTVNLTVTV
-6107 VGSGVVTPTS
+6107 VGSGTVTPTS
-6117 GSYISGTV
+6117 GSYLAGTT
-6125 VPLTATAATG
+6125 VPITATAATG
-6135 WSFTGWSGAL
+6135 WSFAGWSGAL
-6145 GTATN
+6145 NTTTN
-6150 PTTLTLNGN
+6150 PTTLLLDGDKT
-6159 KVITATFTQDRYTL
+6159 ITATFAQDHYTL
-6173 TTATVGSG
+6173 ITATVGSG
-6181 AIGLQPQG
+6181 TIQLQPQQ

-6202 TANSGWSFSG
+6202 TANNGATFSG
-6212 WQGAATGSSNPIT
+6212 WQGAATGSSNP
-6225 VTMTSNQALT
+6225 VTLTITSNQALT

-6241 LAYTLTVNVVGGGV
+6241 PSYTLTVNVVGGGV

-6263 PAGTTVPI
+6263 LAGTTVPI

-6282 GWSGDLSGA
+6282 GWSGDLSGT

-6296 LTLDGNKTITATFT
+6296 ITLDSNKTITATFT
-6310 TATPPGDIN
+6310 ADAPPGDIN
-6319 GDTGVNVLDL
+6319 GDMAVNVLDL
-6329 QAAINMI
+6329 QATINMI
-6336 MHDPQPDAT
+6336 MHDTQPDAS
-6345 LFDPAWWQRADLNN
+6345 LFDLEWWQHADLNT
-6359 DGQWNVLDLQL
+6359 DGEWNVLDLQL